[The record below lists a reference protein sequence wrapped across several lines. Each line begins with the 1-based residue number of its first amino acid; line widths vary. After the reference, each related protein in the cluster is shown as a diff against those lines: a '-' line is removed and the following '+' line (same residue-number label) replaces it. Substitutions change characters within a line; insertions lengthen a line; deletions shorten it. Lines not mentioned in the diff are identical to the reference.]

1 MAGQRYL
8 PVVGPSYQLAD
19 RKAAVQR
26 SINLYVQQVG
36 GPGEDPVFTLT
47 QAPGLTLKVDAVH
60 TIRGSYATDTRR
72 FIVAGPSFYERDSAG
87 GLTLRGTL
95 TGSSLDSYVA
105 MKHGRDQLV
114 LVDGT
119 NGYVFNMDANTFGQI
134 TDPDWR
140 GSEWVDEID
149 GYFVFSDPGTD
160 QFYISQIDDGSSLDA
175 LDFSSA
181 DAQPDDIVTFRV
193 LKREL
198 YIFGTRSTEV
208 WIDSGGTDFPLA
220 RYNSTPIDI
229 GCVGRRAVI
238 KAADSLIFIGATER
252 GQGIVYMM
260 QGHLPRRISNRAIE
274 ELLAQSTDLSAAT
287 MWSYQVDGAEFVGIN
302 APGLETTLVWDAAAD
317 QWHERAE
324 LVAGELEPLRMADV
338 TYFNGAH
345 YATGGTCDYLVD
357 KTVNTIDGDPMIRER
372 TWPHMKSPS
381 AEPMNFR
388 SVELMCTTGQGGNV
402 TLEVSNDG
410 GYVFGPP
417 LMRSLGVVG
426 RRMQRVRWHF
436 LGSSRDRVFRL
447 RCTDDVDFNIHS
459 ATVDAT

>member
-1 MAGQRYL
+1 MAGQRFL
-8 PVVGPSYQLAD
+8 PVTGPSYQLAD

-26 SINLYVQQVG
+26 SINMYVQQVD
-36 GPGEDPVFTLT
+36 GPGEDPLFTLT
-47 QAPGLTLKVDAVH
+47 QAPGLTLSVDAVE

-72 FIVAGPSFYERDSAG
+72 FIVAGPSFYERDSGG

-95 TGSSLDSYVA
+95 TGSSIDSYVA

-114 LVDGT
+114 LVDGA
-119 NGYVFNMDANTFGQI
+119 NGYVFNMGANTFGQI

-149 GYFVFSDPGTD
+149 GYFVFADPGTD
-160 QFYISQIDDGSSLDA
+160 QFYLSQIDNASVLDA

-181 DAQPDDIVTFRV
+181 DAQPDNIITHRV

-198 YIFGTRSTEV
+198 YIFGTRSIEV
-208 WIDSGGTDFPLA
+208 WIDSGGSDFPLA

-238 KAADSLIFIGATER
+238 KAADALIFIGATER

-260 QGHLPRRISNRAIE
+260 QGHSPRRISNRAIE
-274 ELLAQSTDLSAAT
+274 ELLAQSTDLSQAS

-302 APGLETTLVWDAAAD
+302 APGMETTLVWDAAAN

-324 LVAGELEPLRMADV
+324 LVNGELEPLRIGDV
-338 TYFNGAH
+338 TYFEGAH
-345 YATGGTCDYLVD
+345 YGTGGTCDYLID

-372 TWPHMKSPS
+372 TWPHMKQVT

-388 SVELMCTTGQGGNV
+388 SLELQCTTGEGGNV
-402 TLEVSNDG
+402 TLEISNDG
-410 GYVFGPP
+410 GYVFGSP
-417 LMRSLGVVG
+417 LMRSLGVIG

-447 RCTDDVDFNIHS
+447 RCTDDVTFNIHS